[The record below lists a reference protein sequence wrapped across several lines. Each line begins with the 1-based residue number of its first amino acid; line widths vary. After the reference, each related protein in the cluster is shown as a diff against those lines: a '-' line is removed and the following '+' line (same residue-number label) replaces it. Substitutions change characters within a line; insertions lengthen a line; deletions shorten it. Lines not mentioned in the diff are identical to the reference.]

1 MKKHEKQIRQEL
13 LHVPQP
19 GKNWEERLIREAVA
33 RPQSGITAIIGIFVR
48 SANALGG
55 LFRRQPL
62 LAPALAA
69 GCLLML
75 IVWNP
80 LDTYRVPGGSAS
92 EDALYR
98 NAISYTEE
106 ITGVNDALP
115 EEEILEEINAWIP
128 QDW

>member
-13 LHVPQP
+13 LRVPQP
-19 GKNWEERLIREAVA
+19 GKNWEERLIRESVA
-33 RPQSGITAIIGIFVR
+33 RPQSGITAIIGFFVR

-55 LFRRQPL
+55 MFRRQPL

-75 IVWNP
+75 VVWNP
-80 LDTYRVPGGSAS
+80 LDTYPVPGGSAS
-92 EDALYR
+92 EDALYQ
-98 NAISYTEE
+98 NAISYAED
-106 ITGVNDALP
+106 ITGVNDALR
-115 EEEILEEINAWIP
+115 EAEILEEINAWIP